1 MTDTTTGAEL
11 RQFVERFEKLAEEKR
26 QIAELQKEVLIE
38 AKGRGYDVTILRE
51 IIKRR
56 AMDPEDLAA
65 RDAVLETYQA
75 ALGM

>member
-1 MTDTTTGAEL
+1 MTDTTTGKEL
-11 RQFVERFEKLAEEKR
+11 RQFVERVEQLAEEKSK
-26 QIAELQKEVLIE
+26 IVDAQKDVLIE

-56 AMDPEDLAA
+56 AMDPDDLAE
-65 RDAVLETYQA
+65 RDAVLETYQT

>member
-11 RQFVERFEKLAEEKR
+11 RAFVEIFEQLAEEKR
-26 QIAELQKEVLIE
+26 QIVDQQKEVLIE

-56 AMDPEDLAA
+56 AMDPEDLAE
-65 RDAVLETYQA
+65 RDAVLEMYQA

>member
-1 MTDTTTGAEL
+1 MTEPTTGAEL
-11 RQFVERFEKLAEEKR
+11 RAFVEIFEQLAEEKR
-26 QIAELQKEVLIE
+26 QIVDQQKEVLIE

-56 AMDPEDLAA
+56 AMDPEDLAE
-65 RDAVLETYQA
+65 RDAVLEMYQA

>member
-1 MTDTTTGAEL
+1 MTDTTTGKEL
-11 RQFVERFEKLAEEKR
+11 RQFVERVEQLAEEKSK
-26 QIAELQKEVLIE
+26 IAELQKEVLIE

-56 AMDPEDLAA
+56 AMDPDDLAE

>member
-56 AMDPEDLAA
+56 AMDPEDLAE
-65 RDAVLETYQA
+65 RDAVLEMYQT

>member
-1 MTDTTTGAEL
+1 
-11 RQFVERFEKLAEEKR
+11 
-26 QIAELQKEVLIE
+26 VLIE

-56 AMDPEDLAA
+56 AMDPDDLAE

>member
-11 RQFVERFEKLAEEKR
+11 RQFVEQFEGLAEEKR
-26 QIAELQKEVLIE
+26 QIADQQKNVLIE

-56 AMDPEDLAA
+56 AIDPEDLAA
-65 RDAVLETYQA
+65 RDAVLEMYQT

>member
-11 RQFVERFEKLAEEKR
+11 RQFVERFEKLAEEKSE
-26 QIAELQKEVLIE
+26 IADQQKEVLIE

-56 AMDPEDLAA
+56 AMDPNDLAE
-65 RDAVLETYQA
+65 RDAVLVLYLKE
-75 ALGM
+75 LGM